1 MEIDS
6 FAAGGALKPDG
17 DRFRRDEEPRFL
29 IGVGDY
35 RCKEASLTIKF
46 QGLSF
51 YLLIG
56 SLKEITFFCLDDRG
70 EEEDVG
76 KLRQGAKLVLELGPC
91 KDCERYQ
98 YKSFELNIVVSQA
111 CLAGVSLLC
120 VSHNLRKHGIR
131 KFLFVDQ
138 LSGRMGRLKFLV
150 VTDSQFTTL
159 FQTTAYSGRITYI
172 NGGDF
177 AVSAVVQ
184 VVGIILCLCE
194 EHLKEADKTGE
205 DDRCLMGFCWTLDVH
220 WASEE
225 TTLTLFSSRSAFH
238 FDLTDPVLKPLLYLW
253 LRIFSG
259 IMTGNTYVVSTQQ
272 GWITDMFSSQVK
284 PASLTAHLNT

>member
-6 FAAGGALKPDG
+6 IAAGGALKPDG

-29 IGVGDY
+29 IGEELSGLIPGAV
-35 RCKEASLTIKF
+35 RFTFPSLA
-46 QGLSF
+46 LS
-51 YLLIG
+51 LHPP
-56 SLKEITFFCLDDRG
+56 EITFFCLDDRG

-138 LSGRMGRLKFLV
+138 LSGRMGRLKFLYIQQTRTLLDCLYFCHSPFLV

-184 VVGIILCLCE
+184 VVGIILCLHAATKISHRAQAIASVASKWHAIMLCSSTDTTQIKTSPSGV
-194 EHLKEADKTGE
+194 HLEA
-205 DDRCLMGFCWTLDVH
+205 
-220 WASEE
+220 
-225 TTLTLFSSRSAFH
+225 TTNPPISFQ
-238 FDLTDPVLKPLLYLW
+238 
-253 LRIFSG
+253 
-259 IMTGNTYVVSTQQ
+259 N
-272 GWITDMFSSQVK
+272 
-284 PASLTAHLNT
+284 